1 MNSVHVH
8 VHVCGTLHHW
18 IDEIEHKIFVLWPE
32 ESILLLDDGQVK
44 IFQGNPERNSS
55 IFLGEAKAFVTF

>member
-1 MNSVHVH
+1 MYMYMFMCVVPYTT
-8 VHVCGTLHHW
+8 GLMK
-18 IDEIEHKIFVLWPE
+18 IEHKIFVLGPE